1 MDRDRSARW
10 PLTGTLSVE
19 FVDAADPGDETATP
33 NFGTMSFRCEPR
45 EWWDDPRLPEFLRW
59 LADTV
64 ETDQK

>member
-1 MDRDRSARW
+1 
-10 PLTGTLSVE
+10 LTGTLSVE
-19 FVDAADPGDETATP
+19 FVDVADPGDAMATP
-33 NFGTMSFRCEPR
+33 NFGTMSLRCEPP